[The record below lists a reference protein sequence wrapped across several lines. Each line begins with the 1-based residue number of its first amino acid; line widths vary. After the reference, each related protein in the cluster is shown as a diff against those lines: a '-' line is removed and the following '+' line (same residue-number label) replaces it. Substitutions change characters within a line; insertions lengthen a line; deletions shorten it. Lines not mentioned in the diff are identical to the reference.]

1 MRGEG
6 NTTRYA
12 TEKDGYVHTIMLS
25 KSRKGT
31 TFMKQFTKRLIMFL
45 IATAI
50 MISSVA
56 PCGSQADAAITSKL
70 KTQTISIRKAKQVV
84 DSLDGVKAYYRRGRN
99 DGSNKFYSCAAFVK
113 RYYKKVYGLDVRN
126 LYYNRTPQ
134 TEDDKFVK
142 VTEPQIGDIVANN
155 TGHGTTHWA
164 IVKKV
169 NKNTVTLIEQNWKW
183 NQGGS
188 TVSVL
193 NRKVK
198 IKKVRFY
205 RLKSEV
211 EEPTV
216 SITVNE

>member
-31 TFMKQFTKRLIMFL
+31 TFMKQYTKRLVMIL
-45 IATAI
+45 IAAAI

-56 PCGSQADAAITSKL
+56 PNGEQAAAASKF
-70 KTQTISIRKAKQVV
+70 KTQTITIRKTKQVV
-84 DSLDGVKAYYRRGRN
+84 DSLDGVKAYYRKGRN
-99 DGSNKFYSCAAFVK
+99 DGSSKFYSCAAFVK
-113 RYYKKVYGLDVRN
+113 RYYKKVYGVDVRN
-126 LYYNRTPQ
+126 LYYNRTPH
-134 TEDDKFVK
+134 TDDDKFVK
-142 VTEPQIGDIVANN
+142 VTEPQVGDIVANN
-155 TGHGTTHWA
+155 TNHGTTHWA

-183 NQGGS
+183 NQSGS
-188 TVSVL
+188 TLSVR